1 LSEDEMADR
10 VQIFRTG
17 GRVLLAAVFLGSGT
31 LHFLSPAPFLK
42 IMPPYLPHPLAL
54 LHVSGVAEIAGG
66 LGLLVRQ
73 TRRAAA
79 LGLVALLVAVWPA
92 NLYMAMSH
100 VGLPGVLGQS
110 WAQWLRVPLQIP
122 LILWAWSYTRP
133 FPR

>member
-1 LSEDEMADR
+1 
-10 VQIFRTG
+10 
-17 GRVLLAAVFLGSGT
+17 VLLAAVFLGSGT

-66 LGLLVRQ
+66 LGLLVQQ

-79 LGLVALLVAVWPA
+79 WGLVALLVAVWPA

>member
-66 LGLLVRQ
+66 LGLLVQQ

-79 LGLVALLVAVWPA
+79 WGLVALLVAVWPA

>member
-1 LSEDEMADR
+1 MADR

-66 LGLLVRQ
+66 LGLLVQQ

-79 LGLVALLVAVWPA
+79 WGLVALLVAVWPA